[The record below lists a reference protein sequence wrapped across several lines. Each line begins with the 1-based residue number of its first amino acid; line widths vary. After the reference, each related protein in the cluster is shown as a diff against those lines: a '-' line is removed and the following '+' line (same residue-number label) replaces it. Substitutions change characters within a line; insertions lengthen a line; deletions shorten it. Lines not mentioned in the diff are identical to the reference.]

1 MIGDPERKP
10 TTALLSDAL
19 EQTVRL
25 VRGEIDLARA
35 DFAAGLRGGMLGVG
49 LMLAAALLGA
59 IAIQLVASAVVA
71 ALVEAGFGPTAAA
84 LMVAVGLVLIAA
96 IFAWVGA
103 QSLHTLADMPAR
115 AARRLSRDAETLKE
129 GMNNDSRR

>member
-1 MIGDPERKP
+1 MADPERKP

-35 DFAAGLRGGMLGVG
+35 DLHAGLWGGMVGAG
-49 LMLAAALLGA
+49 LMLAAALLAAIGIELLAGA
-59 IAIQLVASAVVA
+59 AVA

-84 LMVAVGLVLIAA
+84 LIVALGLVLVAA
-96 IFAWVGA
+96 ILAWIGA
-103 QSLHTLADMPAR
+103 NSLRAMADMPAR
-115 AARRLSRDAETLKE
+115 AARRLARDAETLK
-129 GMNNDSRR
+129 